1 MMGFIKRLEPL
12 WLLIVMV
19 GAVSWAVVALF
30 STNILSEAFG
40 TGDLLKVAYCV
51 IGFAG
56 LTYLPRLLSE
66 LGISEHMHFGD
77 HMHPR
82 GA

>member
-12 WLLIVMV
+12 WLLIVIA
-19 GAVSWAVVALF
+19 GALSWAVIALF
-30 STNILSEAFG
+30 STNVLSEVFG

-56 LTYLPRLLSE
+56 LMFVPRLLSE
-66 LGISEHMHFGD
+66 LGATEHMHFGD
-77 HMHPR
+77 RMHPR